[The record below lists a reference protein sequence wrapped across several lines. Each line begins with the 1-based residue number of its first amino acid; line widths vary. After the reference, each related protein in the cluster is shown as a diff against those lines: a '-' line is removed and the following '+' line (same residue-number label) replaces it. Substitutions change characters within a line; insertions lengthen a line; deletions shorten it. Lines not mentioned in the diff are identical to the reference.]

1 MKFTLIEVVV
11 SIAILALSLTGL
23 LQFLT
28 QSQLQ
33 ISRADEKWRE
43 MHMLTVGAEY
53 LLLAGNV
60 EDLHVPDDIFPYPDY
75 QLECIVEDADGL
87 PEELKDQSGQ
97 LPLKKW
103 TIRLFRVSDR
113 SERLKVVIDRLGY
126 EESENV
132 STQ

>member
-1 MKFTLIEVVV
+1 MKFTLIEVVI

-33 ISRADEKWRE
+33 IGKADEKWRE
-43 MHMLTVGAEY
+43 MHMLSVGAEY

-60 EDLHVPDDIFPYPDY
+60 EDLHVPDEIFPYPDY
-75 QLECIVEDADGL
+75 QLECVVEDADAL

-97 LPLKKW
+97 IPLKKW
-103 TIRLFRVSDR
+103 TIRLFKVSDR
-113 SERLKVVIDRLGY
+113 SEKLKVVIDRLGY